1 MRPDGTPA
9 VSLDLSYA
17 RQHATRP
24 DTRSR
29 TRAST
34 VGCCWGGPTPG
45 EKHQWWR
52 WPSRLGD
59 SVGPEDIAIK
69 HDPRRRPHTTRRASS
84 MPISAVR
91 SADEYRRD
99 GLRGSGA
106 RLRPSIGT
114 ENNSVHYLS
123 VSHYQPLFMVYLSV
137 ERAPGPPR
145 MPLVTRGHSAP
156 FSGQGGTGPASSRA
170 ARVVVA

>member
-1 MRPDGTPA
+1 MCSPGSRARRSIAGRAFHMRPDGTPA

-123 VSHYQPLFMVYLSV
+123 VSHYQPPENDCRMVARRQAAGV
-137 ERAPGPPR
+137 VRA
-145 MPLVTRGHSAP
+145 
-156 FSGQGGTGPASSRA
+156 
-170 ARVVVA
+170 